1 MAKPKAQTMQQKMG
15 FMDSDLG
22 TQKHDEIMLWLDANI
37 EAVIES
43 ITGNKAEVENKIW
56 EYPIVQRGG
65 YGNTSKFVIGFIDL
79 VAISSIENRFKGQI
93 RNACFEVK
101 SSIPSLGELIRQI
114 KMYET
119 YIHHEHFFVVVSPD
133 ARFADALRSQGIEF
147 YHYAPDGADAAMMR
161 QDERP

>member
-56 EYPIVQRGG
+56 EYPI
-65 YGNTSKFVIGFIDL
+65 SKL
-79 VAISSIENRFKGQI
+79 VRAQVVQI
-93 RNACFEVK
+93 RKLYAQGT
-101 SSIPSLGELIRQI
+101 ITQRELAGRFGISRRQI
-114 KMYET
+114 CDIINRVCWKH
-119 YIHHEHFFVVVSPD
+119 I
-133 ARFADALRSQGIEF
+133 RG
-147 YHYAPDGADAAMMR
+147 
-161 QDERP
+161 